1 MSFDDAKLNRIKS
14 HLDSYVTDEKIS
26 GYDIE
31 LTSPTGSIYRA
42 MNGYSRRESQ
52 QDTDENTIYRI
63 YSMTKPITSIAA
75 MILYERGYFDLNDP
89 IDAFIPSFGSPTVYV
104 SGAATAPAV
113 RPATSKIKVWHLLT
127 HTSGLTYGF
136 LHAHPT
142 DEIYRINGF
151 DLSWPEDKGPSE
163 LIDSVAALP
172 LVADPGTI
180 WNYSMST
187 DVLGRLIEVA
197 TGKKLGEFFQEEI
210 FEPLGMTSS
219 SFEVDPAKRSDL
231 SQLYF
236 SIGGGKIVPVGD
248 LEGGSRNGF
257 HSGGGGLYST
267 TDDYVKFSRFL
278 LNRGK
283 VGSER
288 ILSPRTFDTMVTS
301 HLPKGHDLSTFGRP
315 IFAESD
321 FEGVGFGLGFS
332 VVEDPTAGKTLAST
346 GTFGWGGMASTALSL
361 DPVEQFAMVFMT
373 HVVPSSTYPVRK
385 ELTRLIYT
393 SMI

>member
-14 HLDSYVTDEKIS
+14 HLDSYVSDEKIS

-52 QDTDENTIYRI
+52 LDTNENTIYRI

-75 MILYERGYFDLNDP
+75 MILFERGYFDLNDP
-89 IDAFIPSFGSPTVYV
+89 IDQFLPSFSSPTVYV

-113 RPATSKIKVWHLLT
+113 RPATSKIKVWHLLS

-142 DEIYRINGF
+142 DEIYRLNGF
-151 DLSWPEDKGPSE
+151 DLSWPEDKSPSE
-163 LIDSVAALP
+163 LIDAVGAMP
-172 LVADPGTI
+172 LVADPGTM

-197 TGKKLGEFFQEEI
+197 TGKKLGDFFQEEI

-219 SFEVDPAKRSDL
+219 SFEVDPARRGDL

-236 SIGGGKIVPVGD
+236 SIGGGKIVPIGD
-248 LEGGSRNGF
+248 LEGTSRNGF

-288 ILSPRTFDTMVTS
+288 LLSPRTFDTMVTS

-315 IFAESD
+315 IFAESE

-332 VVEDPTAGKTLAST
+332 VVMDPTAGKTLASE
-346 GTFGWGGMASTALSL
+346 GSFGWGGMASTALAV
-361 DPVEQFAMVFMT
+361 DPVEDFAMVFMT
-373 HVVPSSTYPVRK
+373 QVVPSSTYPVRK